1 MRNTCVRVLAL
12 GDTHIG
18 FDWPSKPRVVRRQR
32 GPDFLRNFVEAL
44 EPARRGE
51 VDLVVHGGDLFHR
64 SKPPGWVIDQALA
77 PLQEV
82 ASRGIPVFLVPG
94 NHERS
99 RIPRTLFSQLDG
111 VHIFEKPGSV
121 ELTVG
126 EMSVAVTGFPFVR
139 SVGRRFRDV
148 CAGLPKSGADIRLLC
163 MHQSVE
169 GARVGVRNFMFRE
182 GDDVISG
189 RGLPEGFAAV
199 ISGHIHRSQIL
210 TRTPLGARLPMPV
223 CYPGSVERTSFVER
237 NERKGYLLL
246 QFEPGGRGGGRL
258 ANSRFVPLPAR
269 PMRQLVIGVEGR
281 SMDDVWREIRE
292 RLSELDPEAV
302 VKIRFT
308 DNLER
313 TVGPPLEVEELRR
326 VTPPTMSL
334 TVR

>member
-1 MRNTCVRVLAL
+1 M

-32 GPDFLRNFVEAL
+32 GPDFLRNFATAL

-64 SKPPGWVIDQALA
+64 SKPPGWLIDRALA

-82 ASRGIPVFLVPG
+82 ANLGIPVFLVPG

-99 RIPRTLFSQLDG
+99 RIPRTLFSQLEG
-111 VHIFEKPGSV
+111 IHVFEESGSV
-121 ELTVG
+121 DLCVGGLSVTV
-126 EMSVAVTGFPFVR
+126 MGFPFVR
-139 SVGRRFRDV
+139 SVGRRFGSL
-148 CAGLPKSGADIRLLC
+148 CASLPSSEADIRLLC
-163 MHQSVE
+163 MHQAVE
-169 GARVGVRNFMFRE
+169 GARVGVQNFMFRE
-182 GDDVISG
+182 GEDVVSG
-189 RGLPEGFAAV
+189 KDLPAGFAAI
-199 ISGHIHRSQIL
+199 ISGHIHRSQVL
-210 TRTPLGARLPMPV
+210 TRTPLGVRLPMPV

-237 NERKGYLLL
+237 NERKGYLML
-246 QFEPGGRGGGRL
+246 QFEADTLNGGRL
-258 ANSRFVPLPAR
+258 AHSRFVPLPAR
-269 PMRQLVIGVEGR
+269 PMRQLVIGVESR
-281 SMDDVWREIRE
+281 SMDDVWQELRH

-326 VTPPTMSL
+326 VTPSTMSL
-334 TVR
+334 TIR